1 MLYPEPSCKGDFDQD
16 YLIEV
21 DDLLALLTG
30 YGCMMGCEADLN
42 ADGAVGIGDMLILL
56 SVIGTP
62 CPY

>member
-1 MLYPEPSCKGDFDQD
+1 
-16 YLIEV
+16 
-21 DDLLALLTG
+21 
-30 YGCMMGCEADLN
+30 MMGCEADLN